1 LIILKFK
8 KAIDEITHFDSEP
21 RFNRSNEI
29 NHHIFGSEEYLNS
42 EIQNKYKEL
51 DFNKEFIHNHF
62 ALG

>member
-1 LIILKFK
+1 MFILKFK

-42 EIQNKYKEL
+42 EIQNKSMNEL
-51 DFNKEFIHNHF
+51 MGLRIIKH
-62 ALG
+62 